1 MKGNGVMKTMFGLVL
16 LFSIPLV
23 LTSCQTPPQPS
34 TAAVAPEPVAIEQL
48 YQEGRAAY
56 EAGDFTAAA
65 EKFARVADAD
75 ATNLNALINWGAAL
89 ARGGQALEAISKYQ
103 LALARDPNN
112 AAAYYNWGVALERLR
127 KHAEAVEKYERAIA
141 LQSDLL
147 TPTLQAYLERQRSR
161 KQDTQIS
168 TPPPRK

>member
-1 MKGNGVMKTMFGLVL
+1 MKTRFGLAL
-16 LFSIPLV
+16 LLSLMLM
-23 LTSCQTPPQPS
+23 LTSCQTTQQSS
-34 TAAVAPEPVAIEQL
+34 TAAVAPEAVALEQL

-56 EAGDFTAAA
+56 EAGDFTVAA
-65 EKFARVADAD
+65 EKFARVVDAD

>member
-1 MKGNGVMKTMFGLVL
+1 MKTMCGLTL
-16 LFSIPLV
+16 LLSV
-23 LTSCQTPPQPS
+23 TLTLMSCQS
-34 TAAVAPEPVAIEQL
+34 TQQSSAAAVVPETVVLEQL

-56 EAGDFTAAA
+56 EAGNFTVAA
-65 EKFARVADAD
+65 EKFARVAGAD

-89 ARGGQALEAISKYQ
+89 ARDGQPLEAISKYQ

-127 KHAEAVEKYERAIA
+127 RDAEAVEKYEHAIA

-147 TPTLQAYLERQRSR
+147 TPMLQAYLERQRSR

-168 TPPPRK
+168 TPPPKK

>member
-1 MKGNGVMKTMFGLVL
+1 MKTIFGLAL
-16 LFSIPLV
+16 LLTISPM
-23 LTSCQTPPQPS
+23 LTSCQS
-34 TAAVAPEPVAIEQL
+34 TQQSSAVAVVPEPVVLEQL

-56 EAGDFTAAA
+56 EAGNFTVAA
-65 EKFARVADAD
+65 EKFARVVEADP
-75 ATNLNALINWGAAL
+75 THVNALVNWGAAL
-89 ARGGQALEAISKYQ
+89 ARNGQALEAISKYQ

-127 KHAEAVEKYERAIA
+127 KHAEAAEKYERAIA